1 MRTGEFILLDIP
13 NHESVQASVR
23 MVQENAGENL
33 LGLCIFR
40 LPGAS
45 DKTNLSLNEM
55 VCALK
60 DEAPVPQ
67 IDVDIA
73 AEKTLPKSISHLTIT
88 ITNSGAVSSLL
99 GEDAMTLDVGLPVGS
114 LRAVTTDQS
123 LAADPFFNSHPCT
136 ERRANL
142 LKIKTPGLAVGAS
155 GQVVIEIEGD
165 LPDSLQTVISLQTVD
180 AQEWR
185 DERTISIKR

>member
-1 MRTGEFILLDIP
+1 MIEGLAMRTGEFILLDIP

-23 MVQENAGENL
+23 MVQENSGENL

-73 AEKTLPKSISHLTIT
+73 AEKTLPKSISHLTTT
-88 ITNSGAVSSLL
+88 ITNSRAVSSLR
-99 GEDAMTLDVGLPVGS
+99 GTLAKNKARGCSGG
-114 LRAVTTDQS
+114 RQ
-123 LAADPFFNSHPCT
+123 
-136 ERRANL
+136 
-142 LKIKTPGLAVGAS
+142 GAS
-155 GQVVIEIEGD
+155 RHRNRRRLARLSAD
-165 LPDSLQTVISLQTVD
+165 
-180 AQEWR
+180 R
-185 DERTISIKR
+185 DFPANR